1 MEGRTVS
8 KIMIMTNNELSM
20 LLILVK
26 YILDLFLTF
35 SSLSGHW
42 LLNGC
47 LHARKPRS
55 GVQLNQ
61 ILRVHAS
68 TETKPG
74 LFCKWQ
80 ILNSM
85 LHNKIS
91 ICYISNQVCDIKS
104 KRNWKN
110 VHLHWMV
117 YKFMVGL
124 VPCCTNIDLQV
135 YRISQIQG
143 VHL

>member
-1 MEGRTVS
+1 MRKIMDLLFNLDIHVKIVCDLVQNHVEGRTVS

-68 TETKPG
+68 TETKPNLEPG
-74 LFCKWQ
+74 LFCKQ
-80 ILNSM
+80 HVLNSM
-85 LHNKIS
+85 LHTKIS
-91 ICYISNQVCDIKS
+91 NCYISNQVCDIKS
-104 KRNWKN
+104 KRN
-110 VHLHWMV
+110 
-117 YKFMVGL
+117 
-124 VPCCTNIDLQV
+124 
-135 YRISQIQG
+135 
-143 VHL
+143 